1 VVKPEEAWD
10 LVHYLRTLQIWHKSP
25 ELALWES
32 TPEGAD
38 IVKAERVRNTYTGDP
53 IHP

>member
-1 VVKPEEAWD
+1 
-10 LVHYLRTLQIWHKSP
+10 
-25 ELALWES
+25 LWES